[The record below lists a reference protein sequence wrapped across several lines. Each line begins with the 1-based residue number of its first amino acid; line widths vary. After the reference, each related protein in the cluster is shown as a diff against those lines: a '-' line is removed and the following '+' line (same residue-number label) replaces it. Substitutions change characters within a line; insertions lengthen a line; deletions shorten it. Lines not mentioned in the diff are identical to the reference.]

1 MWELKFRKRWWSDF
15 YVFTVSCVEEVEGG
29 LG

>member
-15 YVFTVSCVEEVEGG
+15 YVLAISCVEEVEGG